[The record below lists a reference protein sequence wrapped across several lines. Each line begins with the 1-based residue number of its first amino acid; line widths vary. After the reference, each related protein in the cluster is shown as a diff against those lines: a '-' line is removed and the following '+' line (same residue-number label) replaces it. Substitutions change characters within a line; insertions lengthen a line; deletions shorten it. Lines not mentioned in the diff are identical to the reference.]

1 VHLPPA
7 PTAQSSKC
15 TGGDITVVEVIITD
29 GVEATITVG
38 DIITIGEIE
47 F

>member
-1 VHLPPA
+1 VHLLPA
-7 PTAQSSKC
+7 LTAQSSKC
-15 TGGDITVVEVIITD
+15 TAGAITVVVITV

-38 DIITIGEIE
+38 DIITIGEIK